1 MSMVRGT
8 LGKACSRSCGSVGV
22 PPLDGYR
29 MESDRLK
36 AGLQQSYEI
45 VAPNRLFDKEYESAF
60 RS

>member
-1 MSMVRGT
+1 
-8 LGKACSRSCGSVGV
+8 
-22 PPLDGYR
+22 